1 MSSDLVVSQ
10 YSPEQIDLLKRT
22 ICKDSTNDEF
32 AMFVNQCKRT
42 GLDPFAK
49 QIHAVMRQDYKLNKK
64 VMSIQVGIDGFRLVA
79 QRSGD
84 YEGQTPVQ
92 WCGSDGVWADV
103 WLKPD
108 YPHAAKVGVYRKGFR
123 DALYATALW
132 SEYHQGFMKDGQW
145 TIGPMWK
152 QMPVLMLAK
161 CAEALALRK
170 AYPAELSGLYSPE
183 EMSQV
188 DKNYS
193 PSAVAEAV
201 VERTVIGK
209 VSVEPKAGGAVVETA
224 GPSPS
229 SDLPVSEAG
238 GDEKSRYRQLRA
250 DLNNALINVGD
261 SKGFQKAQSEF
272 QKRHG
277 KAIWVELTGHGK
289 TETFDSL
296 RVEHWMRIKDLVA
309 SVAGGDSAKT
319 FLSRLIAC
327 TDGRSFQALETE
339 YSNNKVLTDD
349 AQITDA
355 LNEKGKA
362 LAVHG
367 YEDLGVS
374 NG

>member
-1 MSSDLVVSQ
+1 MSNDLVAASQ
-10 YSPEQIDLLKRT
+10 YTPEQIELLKRT

-32 AMFVNQCKRT
+32 SMFVNQCKRT

-49 QIHAVMRQDYKLNKK
+49 QIHAVMRYDSRLNKK

-92 WCGSDGVWADV
+92 WCGVDGVWTDV
-103 WLKPD
+103 WLKD
-108 YPHAAKVGVYRKGFR
+108 SYPHAAKVGVYRKGFR

-132 SEYHQGFMKDGQW
+132 SEYHQGSMKEGQW

-183 EMSQV
+183 EMSQAEKGDPDV
-188 DKNYS
+188 VK
-193 PSAVAEAV
+193 AETVTVAKLPPTSTADP
-201 VERTVIGK
+201 VIK
-209 VSVEPKAGGAVVETA
+209 VSN
-224 GPSPS
+224 PSDIPT
-229 SDLPVSEAG
+229 SEAG

-261 SKGFQKAQSEF
+261 SKGFQKVQSEF

-277 KAIWVELTGHGK
+277 KAIWPELTGHGK

-296 RVEHWMRIKDLVA
+296 RVEHWIRIKDLVA
-309 SVAGGDSAKT
+309 MTADGDSAKT
-319 FLSRLIAC
+319 FLSRLMAC
-327 TDGRSFQALETE
+327 VDAKGFQYLETE
-339 YSNNKVLTDD
+339 YSNSKALTDD
-349 AQITDA
+349 ANITNA
-355 LNEKGKA
+355 LNTKGAELGVK
-362 LAVHG
+362 G